1 MKKAKD
7 IQTIYD
13 WAVDYL
19 QGDDSIS
26 QYAIINKCA
35 DIIKD
40 VPELNG
46 LWSELAVHIN
56 MWGADT
62 FEEQYEQGGILLEE
76 IVGYLGE
83 WLSEN

>member
-1 MKKAKD
+1 MKKKVKD

-19 QGDDSIS
+19 QGNDYIS
-26 QYAIINKCA
+26 QYDIIHKCA
-35 DIIKD
+35 EVIKD
-40 VPELNG
+40 VPELND

-56 MWGADT
+56 MWDADT
-62 FEEQYEQGGILLEE
+62 LEEQYEQGRILLEE

-83 WLSEN
+83 WLAE